1 MKTKY
6 VARMSDNIQS
16 DIERGWSS
24 WNFGQE
30 GLSATEEQID
40 TWKEEAIE
48 NDQPFC
54 ISGFELWGD
63 DIANADIRELYE
75 GYWVLVDNVNARGG
89 LSCIDLEAE
98 TLEDAIKEVE
108 SRTDYWGEGQS
119 FDANASK
126 LVYSNNDIHI
136 FEIED

>member
-30 GLSATEEQID
+30 GFEGTQEELNELLNTITD
-40 TWKEEAIE
+40 E
-48 NDQPFC
+48 NPVL
-54 ISGFELWGD
+54 ISGFEIWPHDKNSFEFG
-63 DIANADIRELYE
+63 ELYTN
-75 GYWVLVDNVNARGG
+75 YWVAIDRVNARGG

-98 TLEDAIKEVE
+98 TLEDAIKEAE

-119 FDANASK
+119 FDANEAK